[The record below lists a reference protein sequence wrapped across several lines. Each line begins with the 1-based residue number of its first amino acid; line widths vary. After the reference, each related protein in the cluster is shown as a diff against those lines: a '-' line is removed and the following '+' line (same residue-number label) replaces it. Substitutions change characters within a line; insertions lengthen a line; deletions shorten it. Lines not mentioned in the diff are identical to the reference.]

1 MIKVCLWQ
9 TFVVLE
15 EKVCSF
21 KSLVPFS
28 WGFYTAAM
36 AMGVFVTFRIL
47 DIADLTVDGSFV
59 TGMATAAVVTIA
71 ANNPVIGI
79 LAGTAAG
86 GLAGLITG
94 LLLTKVKVP
103 PILAGIITMTGLY
116 SINMFIMGEK
126 SNLPLV
132 GQETIFTW
140 VCKASPL
147 NDEIDK
153 LILSALI
160 IAAVAVVLAVFF
172 KTRPGMAIRATGDN
186 EEMVR
191 SSSINADVSKCLG
204 IVIANACV
212 GLSGSLICQYQMFS
226 DVGYGTGM
234 VVIGLASII
243 IGESICGRRGVGVGI
258 LSACVGSAVYRIIIA
273 LALRFEIFPSYALKL
288 ISAVIVALSIA
299 IPTAK
304 KAIGNARMKS
314 QRRNV
319 Q

>member
-1 MIKVCLWQ
+1 MLIQILG
-9 TFVVLE
+9 
-15 EKVCSF
+15 
-21 KSLVPFS
+21 SLQL
-28 WGFYTAAM
+28 GLLYAAM
-36 AMGVFVTFRIL
+36 AMGVFITFRIL

-59 TGMATAAVVTIA
+59 TGMAAAAVVTA
-71 ANNPVIGI
+71 ATNHPI
-79 LAGTAAG
+79 LGLMAGTAAG
-86 GLAGLITG
+86 GLAGLVTG

-116 SINMFIMGEK
+116 SVNMLIMGAK
-126 SNLPLV
+126 SNLSLV
-132 GQETIFTW
+132 GQDTVFTV
-140 VCKASPL
+140 VCRLSPL
-147 NDEIDK
+147 NDELDK
-153 LILSALI
+153 LFLAVLI
-160 IAAVAVVLAVFF
+160 IAAMAVILAVFF

-191 SSSINADVSKCLG
+191 SSSINADAAKCLG

-212 GLSGSLICQYQMFS
+212 GLSGALICQYQMFS

-243 IGESICGRRGVGVGI
+243 IGETICGKRGVSVGI
-258 LSACVGSAVYRIIIA
+258 ASACVGSAVYRIIIA
-273 LALRFEIFPSYALKL
+273 VALRFEIFPSYALKI

-304 KAIGNARMKS
+304 NALVNARVRS
-314 QRRNV
+314 RRGNV

>member
-1 MIKVCLWQ
+1 MADFCCFGGKIMFIQ
-9 TFVVLE
+9 IIG
-15 EKVCSF
+15 
-21 KSLVPFS
+21 SLQL
-28 WGFYTAAM
+28 GLLYAAM

-71 ANNPVIGI
+71 ANNPVLGI

-86 GLAGLITG
+86 GLAGLITV

-126 SNLPLV
+126 SNLSLV
-132 GQETIFTW
+132 GQETVFTW

-160 IAAVAVVLAVFF
+160 IAAVAAILAVFF